1 METLPL
7 LLAIGFFHALLYLA
21 DSVFRSWRPLPY
33 LVTLRSLGIQ
43 ISLGQVRWTT
53 GCSQILSLVGLI
65 PSRFTRVWFSVGSW
79 LSSLF
84 CLPCLLFLVYLL
96 YQQLCPPH
104 HEVDQIVLR
113 PLLPG
118 VNLPTSELPYYCIAL
133 VLTTVIHEAGHAMA
147 AFNSK
152 VRVLGIGLTLFLFL
166 PAAFVDVDTSQLEMV
181 GARAQLRVFSAGVW
195 HNLVL
200 GVAAWTTSTTLPTIL
215 SPLYFPALTVADV
228 SQDSGVGGEAGLRA
242 GDVLLAIQGR
252 RIGNLS
258 AYREVLA
265 SLIREGGGGLCVEPS
280 KLSKPVRTSEGNS
293 CCEEGSSGSLCFTRN
308 LQQSDHEYHCLAV
321 RPLLKS
327 ERLHCWDGD
336 DGCENDNVCLP
347 PLLEGNSSRLLI
359 ADRQNQRQLI
369 FLGSPAELYQSV
381 QMTEYSPRVNHIPI
395 RLPDQ
400 IAKLLRY
407 TFSISFGLALLN
419 IVPCYL
425 LDGHHIASAI
435 ISLLP
440 VPSGT
445 KHMATFALTS
455 LGSALVA
462 LNLVI
467 GLVAVVR
474 EGRLPL

>member
-7 LLAIGFFHALLYLA
+7 LFAIGFFHALLYLA
-21 DSVFRSWRPLPY
+21 DSLFRSWRPLPY

-53 GCSQILSLVGLI
+53 GCSQILSLVGSI

-79 LSSLF
+79 LSSLL

-104 HEVDQIVLR
+104 HQVDQIVLR

-133 VLTTVIHEAGHAMA
+133 IVTTVIHEAGHAMA

-152 VRVLGIGLTLFLFL
+152 VRVLGTGLTLFLFL

-200 GVAAWTTSTTLPTIL
+200 GAGAWLTSLALPTIL
-215 SPLYFPALTVADV
+215 SPLYFTALTVADV
-228 SQDSGVGGEAGLRA
+228 SRDSGVGGEAGLRA

-252 RIGNLS
+252 KIANMS

-265 SLIREGGGGLCVEPS
+265 TLIREGGGGLCVDPNR
-280 KLSKPVRTSEGNS
+280 LTKPLRSFEGKS
-293 CCEEGSSGSLCFTRN
+293 CCEEESSGSLCFTRS
-308 LQQSDHEYHCLAV
+308 QGDEYHCLAV
-321 RPLLKS
+321 RPLLKT

-336 DGCENDNVCLP
+336 ECERENVCLL

-359 ADRQNQRQLI
+359 ADRQHKQQLI

-381 QMTEYSPRVNHIPI
+381 QMTEYSPRVAQLPI

-400 IAKLLRY
+400 TAKLLRY

-419 IVPCYL
+419 NVPCYL

-435 ISLLP
+435 LSLLP
-440 VPSGT
+440 VPPAT
-445 KHMATFALTS
+445 KHMATFTLTS
-455 LGSALVA
+455 LGSSLVA
-462 LNLVI
+462 LNLGI